1 MRKSA
6 FKRTRLVSACLAAI
20 SSAIAGGAG
29 TASADSAAQATEYCR
44 FSNTVEGRSLNGE
57 LLYSPETNL
66 VHARLTLAFPESP
79 ITGAD
84 RAFTDKVVYKSAW
97 IERIHDFKT
106 GDVTETVGLRIS
118 HSLTK
123 MPLVDACEYYVSNR
137 KVGDVS
143 DSFNVMRMKDEYM
156 DAECSIEVSKF
167 AGKFP
172 ARRFAND
179 PVPVITV
186 KLVRYE
192 DDWLDWDEYEQEYV
206 GQFDLS
212 LDFSE
217 ELTSTLEASRGAMYQ
232 KFNDGQCRPFADAK

>member
-1 MRKSA
+1 VFAGGTSG
-6 FKRTRLVSACLAAI
+6 VSAETNVQAA
-20 SSAIAGGAG
+20 G
-29 TASADSAAQATEYCR
+29 DYCR
-44 FSNTVEGRSLNGE
+44 FSAAVEGRSLKGE
-57 LLYSPETNL
+57 LLHSPETSL
-66 VHARLTLAFPESP
+66 VHARLKLAFPDSP
-79 ITGAD
+79 TTGAN

-106 GDVTETVGLRIS
+106 GDVTETVELRIS
-118 HSLTK
+118 HSLTE

-137 KVGDVS
+137 KVGDDS
-143 DSFNVMRMKDEYM
+143 DIFNVMRMKDDYM

-167 AGKFP
+167 AGRFP

-217 ELTSTLEASRGAMYQ
+217 ELTSTLEASRAAMYQ
-232 KFNDGQCRPFADAK
+232 KFNDGQCRPLADAK

>member
-6 FKRTRLVSACLAAI
+6 FKHTRLVSACLAAI

-29 TASADSAAQATEYCR
+29 TASADTAEQAAEYCR

-57 LLYSPETNL
+57 LLYLPETNL
-66 VHARLTLAFPESP
+66 VHARLKLAFPDAP

-137 KVGDVS
+137 KVGDDS
-143 DSFNVMRMKDEYM
+143 DIFNVMRMKDDYV

-179 PVPVITV
+179 PAPVITV
-186 KLVRYE
+186 QLIRYE
-192 DDWLDWDEYEQEYV
+192 DDWLDFDEYEQEYV
-206 GQFDLS
+206 GQIDLS
-212 LDFSE
+212 LDFSPDVVNA
-217 ELTSTLEASRGAMYQ
+217 LEASRAAMYQ
-232 KFNDGQCRPFADAK
+232 KFNDGQCRPRADAK